1 MGPAAESLASSPS
14 ARFKRL
20 GCTPDHAPLKT
31 AREVTIVNELGLHAR
46 PAAEFVRIAN
56 AFVSKISII
65 RQERRY
71 SAQSMIDVML
81 ADLRCG
87 DSAILKR
94 KESTRSSPSQN

>member
-1 MGPAAESLASSPS
+1 M
-14 ARFKRL
+14 
-20 GCTPDHAPLKT
+20 KT

-56 AFVSKISII
+56 AFVSEISII

-87 DSAILKR
+87 DSAILEAEGVDAELAVTKLIALVER
-94 KESTRSSPSQN
+94 FVD